1 MIANEHTIYSDGAI
15 NSIVADFISGRL
27 EGSPYD
33 FVKGSY

>member
-1 MIANEHTIYSDGAI
+1 MVHKYTMYSEGAI
-15 NSIVADFISGRL
+15 NSIVADFISGRR